1 MRARQWDAIL
11 AYARAAGGG
20 DMTMRLVR
28 GGVRVAAI
36 AGFLVAAAPS
46 AANAAVDCGP
56 RQTLVRIDQKVCP
69 ANDRRPA
76 IIRERACCERPNG
89 KVRCGHMPHCPRNSP
104 S

>member
-1 MRARQWDAIL
+1 MGKRF
-11 AYARAAGGG
+11 
-20 DMTMRLVR
+20 VR
-28 GGVRVAAI
+28 GGVRAAAI
-36 AGFLVAAAPS
+36 AGFLAAVAPS
-46 AANAAVDCGP
+46 AANAAADCGP

-76 IIRERACCERPNG
+76 IIRERACCEKPSG